1 MSGALVFAGGWIVG
15 SIVMGL
21 YLLVSLNLFGRHG
34 EQAFVALKIQDFKN
48 FLRLHIARDGSLTI
62 YPVKI
67 ERVPRRWRARAAGDP
82 TASRVIPE
90 EPLRPELIEPPIVVP
105 ARTPPVP
112 HPGGTA
118 SGTT

>member
-1 MSGALVFAGGWIVG
+1 M
-15 SIVMGL
+15 
-21 YLLVSLNLFGRHG
+21 
-34 EQAFVALKIQDFKN
+34 
-48 FLRLHIARDGSLTI
+48 RLHIARDGSLTI

-90 EPLRPELIEPPIVVP
+90 EPLHPELIEPPIVVP
-105 ARTPPVP
+105 ARTPLVP
-112 HPGGTA
+112 HPGETA